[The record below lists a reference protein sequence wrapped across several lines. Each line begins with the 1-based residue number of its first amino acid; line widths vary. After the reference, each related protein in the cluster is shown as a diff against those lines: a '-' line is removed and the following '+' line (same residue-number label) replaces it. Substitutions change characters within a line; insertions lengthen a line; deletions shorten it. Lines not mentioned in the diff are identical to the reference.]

1 MAECCNFR
9 KPVCLV
15 AALDGRGLALCCRQ
29 RTTLL
34 CANLACCPLQ
44 SFLRMKADAAWHALE
59 GKVAG
64 KDAEYKDVKVTALV
78 AVQPATVCPEGAH
91 PTCMLPAE
99 VRRGGARGLDVAL
112 PLLSALLPA
121 EPKLPLDK
129 HTLYCLL
136 PPTLPFN
143 PDPNLAGLQFGSG
156 GPMLVVGTLDVNQGT
171 RLPAEELMGRLP
183 EEGDKRRR
191 RAYISNV
198 ATWAGARRQ
207 GVARRMLQEA
217 MREAAA
223 AGVHHLY
230 GER

>member
-1 MAECCNFR
+1 
-9 KPVCLV
+9 V
-15 AALDGRGLALCCRQ
+15 
-29 RTTLL
+29 
-34 CANLACCPLQ
+34 
-44 SFLRMKADAAWHALE
+44 
-59 GKVAG
+59 
-64 KDAEYKDVKVTALV
+64 
-78 AVQPATVCPEGAH
+78 
-91 PTCMLPAE
+91 
-99 VRRGGARGLDVAL
+99 RGGWTVSL
-112 PLLSALLPA
+112 PLPSALLPA

-143 PDPNLAGLQFGSG
+143 PVPNLAGLQFGSG